1 MCIICTSLIHFA
13 SIPLFFI
20 YLYTFIDIMII
31 NGNDIN
37 DILPI
42 ISDYARST
50 TLELALESGATV
62 TPTIDHYN
70 FMQCKLNEQL
80 VKGEGYQNDYR
91 ISDMTIHGGLAGQYM
106 LFHFTNQMELRKKYL
121 EETRQTLVGQL
132 IVPASYSFTN
142 KANQPI
148 TVSLY
153 PDTTNLILTKQLMPV
168 ITLMERLVSN
178 TLDVRFKPVDM
189 LKSYGC

>member
-1 MCIICTSLIHFA
+1 
-13 SIPLFFI
+13 
-20 YLYTFIDIMII
+20 MII

-50 TLELALESGATV
+50 TLELALESSATV